1 MEKGEEKNGND
12 EFPTEVEKVKT
23 KERKAMKVVHVHFIH
38 GHKNYYFGSV
48 RAIYKKFTKE
58 DIGCSEIYLRHQLTG
73 VGNKF
78 LNDKVLVIRS
88 ELLR

>member
-1 MEKGEEKNGND
+1 MEKQKEQYRKSENPIKVGK
-12 EFPTEVEKVKT
+12 VEKKGRR
-23 KERKAMKVVHVHFIH
+23 EIKVVHVHFIH

-48 RAIYKKFTKE
+48 RGIYRKFTKE
-58 DIGCSEIYLRHQLTG
+58 DIGCSEIYLRHQLSE

-88 ELLR
+88 KLL